1 MFFFVFPSGLCLFPD
16 VLCCL
21 ANTSPLCP
29 SWRDW
34 CHPVRLHFGE
44 APCKKCTGW
53 LLRQCLSSWYLL
65 ITCFHFCRPVVLISS
80 CVAQFCFPKVAFSKF
95 FFPHPLKIEITYRAL
110 PAATESPKSMQG
122 SCWSVPAFEGDLH
135 VRPSSSGRG
144 TVGDTVASLARAP
157 VCLYFP
163 SARNVGSRNAGQRE
177 QRTREDKPR
186 CGHSARRV

>member
-1 MFFFVFPSGLCLFPD
+1 MLPTSVAISLKLYCPLEVSLFFFVFPSGLCLFPD

-44 APCKKCTGW
+44 APCKKCTEW

-110 PAATESPKSMQG
+110 PAATVSK
-122 SCWSVPAFEGDLH
+122 VD
-135 VRPSSSGRG
+135 
-144 TVGDTVASLARAP
+144 
-157 VCLYFP
+157 
-163 SARNVGSRNAGQRE
+163 AG
-177 QRTREDKPR
+177 
-186 CGHSARRV
+186 